1 MLFAS
6 QKCVLVMNRM
16 LKMKKYALSFLTMTM
31 TMTMALSS
39 GAAFAAGLGPG
50 QTAQVVVPFTNPSGL
65 SHNINAVDG
74 LEAKKYDSRT
84 KIADGVVTV
93 TEGPALENVAVRW
106 VNGTLTEGQTQPYY
120 RTIVGANP
128 INSIDVSIGTV
139 SDNLTYVGVDEDTN
153 SVKLMA
159 PTFNANTVF
168 NYRINLI
175 AGQTVAADSYT
186 MQISAHKFVP

>member
-1 MLFAS
+1 
-6 QKCVLVMNRM
+6 
-16 LKMKKYALSFLTMTM
+16 MKKYSLYFL

-39 GAAFAAGLGPG
+39 GAAFATGLGPG
-50 QTAQVVVPFTNPSGL
+50 QTEQVVVSFTNPSGL
-65 SHNINAVDG
+65 SHNINAVSG
-74 LEAKKYDSRT
+74 LEAKRYDSRT

-93 TEGPALENVAVRW
+93 TEGPALEKVAVRW

-128 INSIDVSIGTV
+128 NNSIDVSFG
-139 SDNLTYVGVDEDTN
+139 SANDYLTYMGEDVDTN

-159 PTFNANTVF
+159 PTFNTNTVF
-168 NYRINLI
+168 NYVINLV